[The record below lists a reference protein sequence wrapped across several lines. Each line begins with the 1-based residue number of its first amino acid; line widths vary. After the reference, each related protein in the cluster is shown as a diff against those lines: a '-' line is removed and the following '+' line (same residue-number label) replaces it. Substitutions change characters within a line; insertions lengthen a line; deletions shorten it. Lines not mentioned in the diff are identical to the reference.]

1 MRAWTRTQRIR
12 TAAALPLEVPLVD
25 TLDPP
30 TYQQVAPK
38 AHHLREL
45 GLSDRTIARRL
56 GVTDK
61 TVAKALRW
69 LQEATGKGQPPLTRP
84 SSE

>member
-1 MRAWTRTQRIR
+1 M
-12 TAAALPLEVPLVD
+12 D

-69 LQEATGKGQPPLTRP
+69 LQEATGKGRPPLTQP
-84 SSE
+84 PCE